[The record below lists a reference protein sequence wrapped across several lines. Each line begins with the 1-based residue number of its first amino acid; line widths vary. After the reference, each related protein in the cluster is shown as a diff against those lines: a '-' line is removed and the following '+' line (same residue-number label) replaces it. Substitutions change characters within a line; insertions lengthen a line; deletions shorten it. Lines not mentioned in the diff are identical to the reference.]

1 MPYVPWVTAT
11 HVQFPRDIVP
21 ELHRRVRASRTGT
34 LGDSSEPS
42 VRAAV
47 RESRREDHLVRPVP
61 SIELVRDMVDV
72 SYAGSLL
79 EEEGR
84 RVRFA
89 LAFLSP
95 EGARALRHG
104 VFCFRNPLPLESA
117 ALAKAAMATDA
128 SRTALGVQPSSTGEP
143 EIWGMLHHGD
153 RSFGLSLE
161 HDPTYLSVRVLRAG
175 TFTVHFEERLVLL
188 FCRDHA
194 RFFDRPVDL
203 LATLR
208 DRSGVSAAA
217 ANDLVRLAQRML
229 AHGHGGTI
237 LVARPGSTGEG
248 LTLHHAFSVDAGEH
262 TLLKEALAQHEDSL
276 STGPSGP
283 EPNATRPL
291 PNKDP
296 ESEHDEALDF
306 VARLTAVDGAVV
318 VRDDLALLGFGA
330 TIATPEDGPPDV
342 VHVEDPTG
350 PGDVKLTPIN
360 EVGGSRHRSAACY
373 CARQRDAALAFV
385 ASQDG
390 DLSVFI
396 RREDGQIHCLRPYE
410 LGIGL

>member
-1 MPYVPWVTAT
+1 MTAA

-21 ELHRRVRASRTGT
+21 ELHGRVQASRIGAPV
-34 LGDSSEPS
+34 EPS
-42 VRAAV
+42 ESSGRTAIRA
-47 RESRREDHLVRPVP
+47 RRRNDRLVRPVP
-61 SIELVRDMVDV
+61 PLEFVRDMVDV

-95 EGARALRHG
+95 EGARALSYG
-104 VFCFRNPLPLESA
+104 VFRFRTPLPLESA

-128 SRTALGVQPSSTGEP
+128 SRTALGVQPSSNGEP

-161 HDPTYLSVRVLRAG
+161 RDPTYFSVRVLRAG
-175 TFTVHFEERLVLL
+175 TFTVHFDERLVLL

-203 LATLR
+203 LGTLR
-208 DRSGVSAAA
+208 DRGSISAAA
-217 ANDLVRLAQRML
+217 ANDLVRLSQRML
-229 AHGHGGTI
+229 AHEHGGTI
-237 LVARPGSTGEG
+237 LVARSASITDG
-248 LTLHHAFSVDAGEH
+248 LTLHHAFSVEEGEH
-262 TLLKEALAQHEDSL
+262 TLLKEALAQHEDAL
-276 STGPSGP
+276 SIAEGSSDPS
-283 EPNATRPL
+283 
-291 PNKDP
+291 
-296 ESEHDEALDF
+296 ESPSTIKTSEKEHDEALDF

-318 VRDDLALLGFGA
+318 VRDDLTLLGFGA
-330 TIATPEDGPPDV
+330 TIATPEAGTPQAVD
-342 VHVEDPTG
+342 VEDPTG
-350 PGDVKLTPIN
+350 SGEVKATPIT
-360 EVGGSRHRSAACY
+360 ELGGSRHRSAACY
-373 CARQRDAALAFV
+373 CAQQRDAALAFV

-396 RREDGQIHCLRPYE
+396 RR
-410 LGIGL
+410 